1 MAIQLDNYIL
11 DFGTLSNI
19 LSTLQTHSDQ
29 FTAFESE
36 PLLTATDNVK
46 GIVAPLNVTSVQV
59 ASVRVT
65 GNCGS
70 LVPVAYGVTFSS
82 PPVVIATIETKLS
95 SSIIATVQDTSTD
108 LTGTSV
114 QLTDVSA
121 TGAKNTSQVTI
132 HILAI
137 GQK

>member
-1 MAIQLDNYIL
+1 MAIQVDNSII
-11 DFGTLSNI
+11 DFGTISNI
-19 LSTLQTHSDQ
+19 ISTLQTHADQ

-36 PLLTATDNVK
+36 PLLTATDNAK
-46 GIVAPLNVTSVQV
+46 SITAPLNVTSVQM
-59 ASVRVT
+59 ASVRIT

-70 LVPVAYGVTFSS
+70 AIAVPYGVTFSS
-82 PPVVIATIETKLS
+82 PPVVIATVETKLS
-95 SSIIATVQDTSTD
+95 SSILATVLDTSTD

-114 QLTDVSA
+114 QITDVSA
-121 TGAKNTSQVTI
+121 TGAKNTSQVTL